1 MHEQNSATEMEAL
14 GHRAEKLVNALAN
27 AYMSAAEV
35 AAEKIELASRVAQVR
50 MRMTAFGAVLE
61 SIGAAKQPL
70 LERLRTAGGPMK
82 ALLGYQI
89 EVLTAQEL
97 AILEK
102 VGVEPQ
108 QARNALTAVDTVRHY
123 VRDGRRFRAVEG
135 DTNGVHA
142 QANGTEGR

>member
-1 MHEQNSATEMEAL
+1 
-14 GHRAEKLVNALAN
+14 
-27 AYMSAAEV
+27 
-35 AAEKIELASRVAQVR
+35 

-70 LERLRTAGGPMK
+70 LERHRAAGGPMK

-89 EVLTAQEL
+89 EALTAQEL

-102 VGVEPQ
+102 AGVEPQ
-108 QARNALTAVDTVRHY
+108 QARNALTAVDTDRLY

-135 DTNGVHA
+135 DTNGV
-142 QANGTEGR
+142 QARANAPEER